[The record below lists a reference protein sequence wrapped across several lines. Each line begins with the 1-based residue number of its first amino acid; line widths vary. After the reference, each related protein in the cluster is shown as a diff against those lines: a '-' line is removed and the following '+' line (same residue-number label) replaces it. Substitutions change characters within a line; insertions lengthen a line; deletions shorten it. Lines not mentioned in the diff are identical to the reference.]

1 MFLRAIL
8 FLWCVLT
15 THQLLVT
22 RENVS
27 SASVQDHVVGTA
39 SSLTD
44 EVWNT
49 VWHQSAKTCSW
60 DGGLMCVAAC
70 LACMAVISVYTWA
83 TSENSAETTG
93 CVMCWLTFLSLVL
106 HTMLIVDAL
115 ALSKLLGRTGSFS
128 GLLISLFMLGVCL
141 GMLPTWLI
149 LKCDPESWRNKP
161 RTILMS
167 GLSISCVGAFVY
179 LLVVCL
185 VTGADSGWELSSLTF
200 MLASARTLVG
210 VGSGVSIQ
218 FVFATY
224 PRLFVAPDRP
234 WRMTALVFMSTLG
247 IACGPL
253 LSTAVHA
260 TGCTNTA
267 PRDLGLV
274 QFVMILGSLLM
285 VSVLYPNQDAVED
298 HMPEEAEPDIHL
310 QGDGLRKG
318 CFIGACLAMCTMRA
332 FVVSAL
338 EAATSMLLE
347 DTYQWSAAA
356 IGVSV
361 AASLLIAIPIR
372 GVFLMTRDLMLPT
385 TWIRVTVVVAL
396 LGSVLMMPRF
406 SPGLPGS
413 TLASVSLLVAD
424 SICFSCFYLGDSVSL
439 GLMQQHCT
447 AHTFLDLNN
456 VSFVSLLLMNGVGRF
471 LGPWLARVWVESS
484 GQQRY
489 AISQLFNCV
498 VYLIIFELIAN
509 PLYKQLESNKRAN
522 PKNQ

>member
-1 MFLRAIL
+1 
-8 FLWCVLT
+8 
-15 THQLLVT
+15 
-22 RENVS
+22 
-27 SASVQDHVVGTA
+27 
-39 SSLTD
+39 
-44 EVWNT
+44 
-49 VWHQSAKTCSW
+49 
-60 DGGLMCVAAC
+60 
-70 LACMAVISVYTWA
+70 
-83 TSENSAETTG
+83 
-93 CVMCWLTFLSLVL
+93 
-106 HTMLIVDAL
+106 
-115 ALSKLLGRTGSFS
+115 
-128 GLLISLFMLGVCL
+128 
-141 GMLPTWLI
+141 
-149 LKCDPESWRNKP
+149 
-161 RTILMS
+161 
-167 GLSISCVGAFVY
+167 
-179 LLVVCL
+179 
-185 VTGADSGWELSSLTF
+185 
-200 MLASARTLVG
+200 
-210 VGSGVSIQ
+210 
-218 FVFATY
+218 
-224 PRLFVAPDRP
+224 
-234 WRMTALVFMSTLG
+234 
-247 IACGPL
+247 
-253 LSTAVHA
+253 
-260 TGCTNTA
+260 
-267 PRDLGLV
+267 
-274 QFVMILGSLLM
+274 
-285 VSVLYPNQDAVED
+285 
-298 HMPEEAEPDIHL
+298 
-310 QGDGLRKG
+310 
-318 CFIGACLAMCTMRA
+318 MRA